1 MAPQHEFQF
10 QARLR
15 LLDYGQ
21 HVIDVGAEI
30 VAHVNGLGSKR
41 VIAELALDG
50 RHLKIHGSLH
60 PQADGQG
67 CVQVGGKGM
76 KQLKAASGDIV
87 EVRLRN
93 DDTLYQCEFPEAM
106 AEVLAT
112 DPEAKAAFDRLRPG
126 TVRGFLFWVMDVKSA
141 DKQVERA
148 LAVAEGLKHGVTTPQ
163 ELVGLR
169 SRR

>member
-1 MAPQHEFQF
+1 MEPQHEFHF

-21 HVIDVGAEI
+21 HVIDVGQEA
-30 VAHVNGLGSKR
+30 VAHVSGLGSKR
-41 VIAELALDG
+41 VIAELELDG

-67 CVQVGGKGM
+67 FVQVGSKGM
-76 KQLKAASGDIV
+76 KQLGATSGDVV

-93 DDTLYQCEFPEAM
+93 DDTPYQCEFPEAM
-106 AEVLAT
+106 AEVLAS
-112 DPEAKAAFDRLRPG
+112 DPEAQAAFDQLRPG
-126 TVRGFLFWVMDVKSA
+126 TVRSFLFWVMDVKST

-148 LAVAEGLKHGVTTPQ
+148 LQVAEGLKHGIGTPQ
-163 ELVGLR
+163 ELVR
-169 SRR
+169 VMSRR

>member
-1 MAPQHEFQF
+1 MEPQHEFQF

-21 HVIDVGAEI
+21 HVIDVPSEA

-41 VIAELALDG
+41 VIAELELDG
-50 RHLKIHGSLH
+50 KTLKIHGSLH

-67 CVQVGGKGM
+67 FVQVGSKGM
-76 KQLKAASGDIV
+76 KQLGASSGDVV

-93 DDTLYQCEFPEAM
+93 DDTLYQCEFPDAM

-112 DPEAKAAFDRLRPG
+112 DPLAQAAFERLRPG
-126 TVRGFLFWVMDVKSA
+126 TVRGFLFWVLDVKSA

-148 LAVAEGLKHGVTTPQ
+148 LQVAEGLKHGVTSPQ
-163 ELVGLR
+163 ELVRLK